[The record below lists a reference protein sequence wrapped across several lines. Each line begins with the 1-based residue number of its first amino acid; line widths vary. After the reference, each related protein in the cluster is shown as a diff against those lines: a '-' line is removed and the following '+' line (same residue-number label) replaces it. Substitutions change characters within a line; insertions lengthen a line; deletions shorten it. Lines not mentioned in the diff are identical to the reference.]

1 MTNDKPMRIG
11 DLIWRLQYL
20 KELHGN
26 LPLYHEFID
35 AYENVQLEPLED
47 TSIIFVEK
55 VFKDRAYQLHH
66 EAVDLETLDPK
77 DKRKLGLIIG

>member
-1 MTNDKPMRIG
+1 MTNDKPMKIN

-26 LPLYHEFID
+26 LPVYHEFID
-35 AYENVQLEPLED
+35 YYEDIQMKPLQD
-47 TSIIFVEK
+47 TSILFVEK

-66 EAVDLETLDPK
+66 EAVNLETLTSK
-77 DKRKLGLIIG
+77 DKKKLGLIIR